1 MAFREGIDA
10 DADHFNL
17 GWDQRQNHG
26 RGSIAENKPLFLFRR
41 NRIFRLWSRHALEV
55 GLRKAWLHCS
65 FEKCA
70 YLYYDG
76 RLATDRCDY
85 EGWALCT
92 VACEDASSG
101 SELSRANLPVF
112 ALFAA
117 ASIFKAFYALVGF

>member
-1 MAFREGIDA
+1 MDEDPSQKTNPFSFSDGTEFSDSEA
-10 DADHFNL
+10 DMLLKWAC
-17 GWDQRQNHG
+17 
-26 RGSIAENKPLFLFRR
+26 EKPDYTAA
-41 NRIFRLWSRHALEV
+41 S
-55 GLRKAWLHCS
+55 
-65 FEKCA
+65 EKCA

-85 EGWALCT
+85 EEWALCT